1 MSTKFTSYGMSQTY
15 SNGEKISDFSYDAT
29 YNGKHADI
37 ATSNGS
43 TKTFMRLSNNDIE
56 NLLNNMNSSQESLHD
71 KISKHSKTKSHHRS
85 RSKKN
90 RTRKKSPTRSKTL
103 RRKRKRKRGK
113 HSRKHKVK
121 KHSIPAID
129 REVIW

>member
-15 SNGEKISDFSYDAT
+15 ANGEKISDFSYDAT
-29 YNGKHADI
+29 YDGNHANI
-37 ATSNGS
+37 STSNGN

-71 KISKHSKTKSHHRS
+71 KISKHSKTKS
-85 RSKKN
+85 RSKSHTKSK
-90 RTRKKSPTRSKTL
+90 TRKRSGTRSKTA
-103 RRKRKRKRGK
+103 RRKKRYRKKGK

-121 KHSIPAID
+121 KSIPAID

>member
-15 SNGEKISDFSYDAT
+15 ANGQKISDFSYDAT
-29 YNGKHADI
+29 YDGNHANI
-37 ATSNGS
+37 STSNGN

-71 KISKHSKTKSHHRS
+71 KISKHSKTKS
-85 RSKKN
+85 RSKSHTKSK
-90 RTRKKSPTRSKTL
+90 TRKRSGTRSKTA
-103 RRKRKRKRGK
+103 RRKKRYRKKGK

-121 KHSIPAID
+121 KSIPAID

>member
-15 SNGEKISDFSYDAT
+15 ANGQKISDFSYDAT
-29 YNGKHADI
+29 YDGNHANI
-37 ATSNGS
+37 STSNGN

-71 KISKHSKTKSHHRS
+71 KISKHSKTKSRPKSHTK
-85 RSKKN
+85 SK
-90 RTRKKSPTRSKTL
+90 TRKRSGTRSKTA
-103 RRKRKRKRGK
+103 RRKKRYRKKGK

-121 KHSIPAID
+121 KSIPAID

>member
-15 SNGEKISDFSYDAT
+15 ANGQKISDFSYDAT
-29 YNGKHADI
+29 YDGNHANI
-37 ATSNGS
+37 STSNGN

-56 NLLNNMNSSQESLHD
+56 NLFNNMNSSQESLHD
-71 KISKHSKTKSHHRS
+71 KISKHSKTKS
-85 RSKKN
+85 RSKSPTKSK
-90 RTRKKSPTRSKTL
+90 TRKRSTTRSKTA
-103 RRKRKRKRGK
+103 RRKKRYRKKGK

-121 KHSIPAID
+121 KSIPAID

>member
-15 SNGEKISDFSYDAT
+15 ANGQKISDFSYDAT
-29 YNGKHADI
+29 YDGNHANI
-37 ATSNGS
+37 STSNGN

-71 KISKHSKTKSHHRS
+71 KISKHSKTKS
-85 RSKKN
+85 RSKSSTKSK
-90 RTRKKSPTRSKTL
+90 TRKRSTTRSKTA
-103 RRKRKRKRGK
+103 RRKKRYRKKGK

-121 KHSIPAID
+121 KSIPAID

>member
-15 SNGEKISDFSYDAT
+15 VNGDKISDFSYDAT

-37 ATSNGS
+37 ATSNGN

-71 KISKHSKTKSHHRS
+71 KISKHSKTLS
-85 RSKKN
+85 RSKTTSKKK
-90 RTRKKSPTRSKTL
+90 TRKRSLTKSKTA
-103 RRKRKRKRGK
+103 KRKRRYRKKGK
-113 HSRKHKVK
+113 HSKTKRVHKKSV
-121 KHSIPAID
+121 PAID

>member
-15 SNGEKISDFSYDAT
+15 ANAEKISDFSYDAT
-29 YNGKHADI
+29 YDGNHANI
-37 ATSNGS
+37 STSNGN
-43 TKTFMRLSNNDIE
+43 TKTFMRLSTNDIE

-71 KISKHSKTKSHHRS
+71 KISKHSKTKS
-85 RSKKN
+85 RSKSPTKSK
-90 RTRKKSPTRSKTL
+90 TRKRSTTRSKTA
-103 RRKRKRKRGK
+103 RRKKRYRKKGK

-121 KHSIPAID
+121 KSIPAID

>member
-15 SNGEKISDFSYDAT
+15 ANGQKISDFSYDAT
-29 YNGKHADI
+29 YDGNHANVS
-37 ATSNGS
+37 TSNGN

-56 NLLNNMNSSQESLHD
+56 KLLNNMNSSQESLHD
-71 KISKHSKTKSHHRS
+71 KISKHSKTKS
-85 RSKKN
+85 RSKSTSKKK
-90 RTRKKSPTRSKTL
+90 TRKKTLTRSKTA
-103 RRKRKRKRGK
+103 RRKKRYRKKGK

-121 KHSIPAID
+121 KSIPAID

>member
-15 SNGEKISDFSYDAT
+15 ANGDKISDFSYDAT
-29 YNGKHADI
+29 YDGNHANI
-37 ATSNGS
+37 STSNGN

-71 KISKHSKTKSHHRS
+71 KISKHSKTKS
-85 RSKKN
+85 RSKSTTK
-90 RTRKKSPTRSKTL
+90 RKTRKKTLTRSKTA
-103 RRKRKRKRGK
+103 RRKKRLRKKGK

-121 KHSIPAID
+121 KSIPAID